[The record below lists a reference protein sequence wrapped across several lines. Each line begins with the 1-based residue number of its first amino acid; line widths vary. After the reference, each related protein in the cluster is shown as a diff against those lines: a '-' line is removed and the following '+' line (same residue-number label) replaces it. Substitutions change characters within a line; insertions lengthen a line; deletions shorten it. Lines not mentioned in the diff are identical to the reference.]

1 MGKPITNQLS
11 LPASH
16 HGAWSG
22 PNRLWMMD
30 PANPSRSEGTI
41 TVAERVLR
49 YTWSHD
55 GKNHSGA
62 IELKG
67 QPAAFKA
74 TWSDSFHATDPFTL
88 NGFMD
93 AGVMRLFT
101 TYDAGDECWG
111 WQVELDL
118 RDPEACVLRMFNV
131 MPGLGTVPAVV
142 LQGAR

>member
-1 MGKPITNQLS
+1 MGQSTSNGVS

-30 PANPSRSEGTI
+30 PANPSRSTGTI

-67 QPAAFKA
+67 NPPH
-74 TWSDSFHATDPFTL
+74 SR
-88 NGFMD
+88 
-93 AGVMRLFT
+93 RLGRT
-101 TYDAGDECWG
+101 AST
-111 WQVELDL
+111 
-118 RDPEACVLRMFNV
+118 RPIRS
-131 MPGLGTVPAVV
+131 
-142 LQGAR
+142 R